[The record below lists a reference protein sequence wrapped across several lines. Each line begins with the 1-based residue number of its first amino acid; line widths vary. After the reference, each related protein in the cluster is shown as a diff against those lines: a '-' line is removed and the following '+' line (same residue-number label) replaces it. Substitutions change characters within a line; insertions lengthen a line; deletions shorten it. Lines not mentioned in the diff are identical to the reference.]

1 MTGESP
7 AADRRHPIARL
18 ESVLLVA
25 VGGFAGANLRYLADL
40 LVAGSLGGVV
50 GQLGGTLV
58 ANVTGSLAL
67 GVLLYG
73 TVYGEAMRAP
83 TRAVLAT
90 GFLSSY
96 TTYSTFV
103 LESTTASPAAFLGN
117 VLANYALGFG
127 AVLAGRALAARVT
140 DEGSRDAPGGEG

>member
-1 MTGESP
+1 MSGEST

-25 VGGFAGANLRYLADL
+25 IGGFAGANLRYLADL
-40 LVAGSLGGVV
+40 LLSGWFDGVV

-67 GVLLYG
+67 GFLLYG
-73 TVYGEAMRAP
+73 TVYTGAMQGQ
-83 TRAVLAT
+83 TRAVVAT

-103 LESTTASPAAFLGN
+103 LQSVTASPAVFLGN

-127 AVLAGRALAARVT
+127 AVLLGRALAVGVT
-140 DEGSRDAPGGEG
+140 GTGTHAAGGGVD